1 MRLQANFIKFSLV
14 IVKVSESKKL
24 TVPIVHKS
32 SLLRAKSKL
41 ILHIKLNAPS
51 TKSSVKL
58 NLMELILRS
67 ILGILHLQ
75 YRPNIKSKVTPKLAT
90 YNLRISGL
98 DIVRLDQE
106 LVTERIKRK
115 KPIQIILTSLFII
128 GLRDLKK
135 FVI

>member
-14 IVKVSESKKL
+14 IDKLSESIKL
-24 TVPIVHKS
+24 KVPIVHKS
-32 SLLRAKSKL
+32 NLLRAKSKL

-67 ILGILHLQ
+67 TLGTLHLQ